1 MEYRKMKKKKILL
14 GMSVIGA
21 LCLTGCATK
30 TAYEDIDSQDTT
42 GVAYNLSDLRST
54 TAKMVDNML
63 DSKAIKR
70 ITAVDRPTLFFSTIR
85 NETREH
91 INTSILA
98 NTVQT
103 KLINADMFQFTDM
116 SQIKD
121 IKEQIGFQN
130 NSDMVDQNTA
140 IKLGKHVGARYML
153 YGVFQ
158 DFDNTSKEGF
168 TTKVRSKA
176 YVITLKMIDLQT
188 GIVVWQE
195 DKQIRKSQ
203 SRSLFGI

>member
-1 MEYRKMKKKKILL
+1 MKKNKILL
-14 GMSVIGA
+14 GASVIGT

-30 TAYEDIDSQDTT
+30 TTYEDVDSQDTT
-42 GVAYNLSDLRST
+42 GVAYNLSDLRLT
-54 TAKMVDNML
+54 TSKMVDNML

-91 INTSILA
+91 INTSTLA

-103 KLINADMFQFTDM
+103 KLISSDMFQFTDM

-121 IKEQIGFQN
+121 IKEQIGYQN
-130 NSDMVDQNTA
+130 DSGMVDQNTA
-140 IKLGKHVGARYML
+140 IKLGKHVGARYMI

-158 DFDNTSKEGF
+158 DFDSTAKAGF

-188 GIVVWQE
+188 GLIVWQE

-203 SRSLFGI
+203 TQGLFGI